1 MTKKNNLPVES
12 VSSSVSKE
20 EAKLRRGI
28 ARIEDRIADLQA
40 VDLDALQR
48 GKSPELAALEST
60 IQDTLY
66 RCFGDDI
73 DRERRFTQ
81 ATNLIYRGRAWI
93 NGMPAPDFRGVT
105 GKNIAS
111 AVALLK
117 EARRVLEEDIADLA
131 HDTPSSQPVA
141 NLIDGSNRKV
151 FLVHGHDEGAR
162 EAVARF
168 FERLH
173 FKVIIL
179 HEQANQ
185 GGTII
190 EKIEQYGDVG
200 FAVVLLTPDDE
211 GCKKGDTPMP
221 RARQN
226 VLLELGYFMGR
237 LGRKRV
243 SALKRA
249 NVDLPTDFAGMVWI
263 PFDDAAGWQLALAR
277 ELKAAGYDI
286 DLNIALG

>member
-1 MTKKNNLPVES
+1 MASNSKTPSEPTPRPVMT
-12 VSSSVSKE
+12 
-20 EAKLRRGI
+20 EAQLRHGMARLDERISDLNSFDVNKLTLGRSP
-28 ARIEDRIADLQA
+28 DLT
-40 VDLDALQR
+40 
-48 GKSPELAALEST
+48 ALESS
-60 IQDTLY
+60 INDTLD
-66 RCFGDDI
+66 RCFGSNS
-73 DRERRFTQ
+73 ERAKRFAQ
-81 ATNLIYRGRAWI
+81 ATTLGYRGVAWFS
-93 NGMPAPDFRGVT
+93 GMPTPDYHGITNRS
-105 GKNIAS
+105 IAS
-111 AVALLK
+111 ATALLR

-131 HDTPSSQPVA
+131 HTTPSPQSLV

-151 FLVHGHDEGAR
+151 FLVHGHDDGAR
-162 EAVARF
+162 ESVARF